1 MDGPFVAAAGNNE
14 VVPTAAGNPVLLRAP
29 SDGTYLLYFTNYRY
43 YGKAMHTLALSLA
56 RSPSFKPLY
65 EHCHFHSAGCLPF
78 LNHGL
83 NVQL

>member
-56 RSPSFKPLY
+56 RSLSLSSPSTNIVTFIVLAVCP
-65 EHCHFHSAGCLPF
+65 S
-78 LNHGL
+78 
-83 NVQL
+83 

>member
-43 YGKAMHTLALSLA
+43 YGKAMHTLARSLA
-56 RSPSFKPLY
+56 RSLSLSSPSTNIVTFIVLAVCP
-65 EHCHFHSAGCLPF
+65 S
-78 LNHGL
+78 
-83 NVQL
+83 

>member
-43 YGKAMHTLALSLA
+43 YGKAMHTLALSLPLS
-56 RSPSFKPLY
+56 SPSTNIVTFIVLAVCP
-65 EHCHFHSAGCLPF
+65 S
-78 LNHGL
+78 
-83 NVQL
+83 

>member
-56 RSPSFKPLY
+56 RSLSRSLSLFQAPLRTL
-65 EHCHFHSAGCLPF
+65 SLS
-78 LNHGL
+78 
-83 NVQL
+83 